1 MAILLVCS
9 ALAGQSRVDLTKKY
23 GAAASETFKARPGI
37 SVTATYGPTGGITEL
52 LIAPESTGLIR
63 SKRNQRL
70 SKDLAT
76 QIINELV
83 SASQRGK
90 FVMSTFMNIM
100 CLPENDCGGTSDDYE
115 KLTVYFNTTDKA
127 DIINYAVVQWKK

>member
-1 MAILLVCS
+1 M
-9 ALAGQSRVDLTKKY
+9 
-23 GAAASETFKARPGI
+23 
-37 SVTATYGPTGGITEL
+37 